1 MSTHPIEFDLVR
13 LEHTAVTVV
22 LPCLNEATS
31 VGACVEEALAAIEA
45 AGYHGEVVVV
55 DNNSTDDSA
64 AAAVAAGATVVREP
78 VQGYGAALR
87 AGFAA
92 ARGDII
98 VMADCDGTYSL
109 SRLSEL
115 VDPVTLHQADL
126 VIGARLDGATS
137 ASMPFLHRYLGTPTL
152 TALVRLAGAQTG
164 LTDSQSGFRAFRR
177 GDLDRLALNSTG
189 MELASEMLI
198 RAGQCD
204 LLIEEVALGYGQRA
218 GESKL
223 RTWSDGMRHLRLIM
237 RMGPHVALWYPG
249 LALLTVSVLLLLASV
264 FFPDGL
270 AIGEVLWQP
279 VFAASILA
287 VVGVCAATAG
297 GLLGAFGP
305 DASPQVRQK
314 FAWVRDHRTPRR
326 LNRGALGAIT
336 LGIAVDTA
344 LFVRWAEHQESLGAQ
359 LQIATVAQVAV
370 VVGTIVLMVGVLLG
384 LFNRRAVA
392 R

>member
-1 MSTHPIEFDLVR
+1 
-13 LEHTAVTVV
+13 
-22 LPCLNEATS
+22 
-31 VGACVEEALAAIEA
+31 
-45 AGYHGEVVVV
+45 
-55 DNNSTDDSA
+55 
-64 AAAVAAGATVVREP
+64 
-78 VQGYGAALR
+78 
-87 AGFAA
+87 
-92 ARGDII
+92 
-98 VMADCDGTYSL
+98 MADCDGTYPL

-115 VDPVTLHQADL
+115 VDPVALHQADL